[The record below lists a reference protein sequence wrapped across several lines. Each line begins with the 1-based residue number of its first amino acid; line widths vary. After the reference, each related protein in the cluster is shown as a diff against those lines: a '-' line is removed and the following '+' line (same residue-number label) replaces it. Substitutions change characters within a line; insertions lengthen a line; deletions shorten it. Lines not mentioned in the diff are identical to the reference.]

1 MRTSHLTIQKRIADK
16 KGKLTD
22 EEFFSSPQYAAY
34 LTDIAEGIT
43 KRYHRSSR
51 VKTFY
56 DDSENAEAAFTD
68 NRVITINAGNFLTR
82 RFPTRKLKHLSLYG
96 MVSHECGHILYS
108 DFDMLALYNDSL
120 SCGRFY
126 PAEPD
131 KDNLTLMQENA
142 LAQIKTAFAKN
153 DEAVI
158 SAISLVT
165 HQVVNIMEDVYIESR
180 MCDAFQGTVR
190 YSILLNNIK
199 FAETMDS
206 VNDEIEKAHFEVAI
220 LINLLIQYAKSG
232 DINNLGGYSG
242 PLLDI
247 INDCIPYIDSAAY
260 SDDGRERFNAA
271 NHILLLLWPHMQSY
285 IDELRK
291 HPQKAESTMQKQV
304 AKDSTAPKG
313 SGKQARGIGKTTFN
327 PDEQEEVK
335 KEIQK
340 VLDEEGGRIA
350 LTKTSD
356 FESEGTGSTTKD
368 TLYEGSGYLTDAS
381 SDMGKILTQIAT
393 ETAYAECEQELS
405 KELQAESDKIRYGNA
420 HKGVNIKIHRMLHVD
435 PRYKESY
442 KQVAPPLLL
451 ISKRLQKCVS
461 QKLRIKKEGAKLDN
475 LPMGKRI
482 NVRNAFRGDWKI
494 FYKMKLPDDSMDI
507 AIAVL
512 NDESGSMS
520 CRQRITYARS
530 ASIILY
536 DFCRSLDIPV
546 AVYGHTECHD
556 VDLYAYAEFDSVD
569 GNDKYRMMD
578 MSARYSNRDGAALRF
593 VAERLM
599 TRPEPCKLLFI
610 ISDGQPAGN
619 GGYGGTEAEAD
630 LRGIKA
636 EYERKGI
643 TLFAAAIGD
652 DKPNIKRIYGDG
664 FVDISDLNKLPVTL
678 GKILIAKINQKYTA

>member
-1 MRTSHLTIQKRIADK
+1 MRTSHIAIHKRIAEK

-56 DDSENAEAAFTD
+56 DDSEDAEVAFTD

-82 RFPTRKLKHLSLYG
+82 CFPTRKLKHLSLYG

-108 DFDMLALYNDSL
+108 DFDMLALYHSTL
-120 SCGRFY
+120 STGRFY

-131 KDNLTLMQENA
+131 DLTLPQENA
-142 LAQIKTAFAKN
+142 LSQIKTAFAKN
-153 DEAVI
+153 DKAVL

-165 HQVVNIMEDVYIESR
+165 HQLVNIMEDVYIESR

-190 YSILLNNIK
+190 YSILLNNLK

-206 VNDEIEKAHFEVAI
+206 VSDEIKKVHFEVAI

-232 DINNLGGYSG
+232 DINNLGGYCG
-242 PLLDI
+242 PLLEV
-247 INDCIPYIDSAAY
+247 INDCIPYIDNAAY
-260 SDDGRERFNAA
+260 SDDGRERFVAA
-271 NHILLLLWPHMQSY
+271 NHILLLLWPYMQDY
-285 IDELRK
+285 IEELKK
-291 HPQKAESTMQKQV
+291 HPQKAEAAMQKQV
-304 AKDSTAPKG
+304 ASGSSAPNG
-313 SGKQARGIGKTTFN
+313 TGKQARGIGKTSFD
-327 PDEQEEVK
+327 PDEQEELR

-340 VLDEEGGRIA
+340 VLDEEADRIA
-350 LTKTSD
+350 LAKTDD
-356 FESEGTGSTTKD
+356 FETEGTGSTTKD
-368 TLYEGSGYLTDAS
+368 TTYEGSGYLNDATA
-381 SDMGKILTQIAT
+381 DMGKVLTQVAT
-393 ETAYAECEQELS
+393 EMTYDECEKELFE
-405 KELQAESDKIRYGNA
+405 ELQAESDKIRYGNA
-420 HKGVNIKIHRMLHVD
+420 HKGVDVCIHRMPHVG
-435 PRYKESY
+435 PTYKKRYQ
-442 KQVAPPLLL
+442 QVAPPLLL

-461 QKLRIKKEGAKLDN
+461 QKLKVKKEGAKLDN
-475 LPMGKRI
+475 LPMGRRI
-482 NVRNAFRGDWKI
+482 NVRNAFRGDGKI
-494 FYKMKLPDDSMDI
+494 FYKRKLPDDSMDI
-507 AIAVL
+507 AIAIL

-520 CRQRITYARS
+520 SKQRITYARS

-536 DFCRSLDIPV
+536 DFCRSLNIPI
-546 AVYGHTECHD
+546 AVYGHTECYD
-556 VDLYAYAEFDSVD
+556 VDLFAYAEFDSVD
-569 GNDKYRMMD
+569 GNDKFRMMD
-578 MSARYSNRDGAALRF
+578 MSARDGNRDGAALRF

-610 ISDGQPAGN
+610 ISDGQPAGS
-619 GGYGGTEAEAD
+619 GGYFGTAAEAD

-664 FVDISDLNKLPVTL
+664 FIDISDLSKLPTTL
-678 GKILIAKINQKYTA
+678 GKILIAKINLKYAA

>member
-1 MRTSHLTIQKRIADK
+1 MRTSHIAIHKRIAEK

-51 VKTFY
+51 VKTIY
-56 DDSENAEAAFTD
+56 NDSENAEVASTD
-68 NRVITINAGNFLTR
+68 NRVITINAGNFFTR
-82 RFPTRKLKHLSLYG
+82 RFPTRKLRHLSLYG
-96 MVSHECGHILYS
+96 LVSHECGHILYS
-108 DFDMLALYNDSL
+108 DFDMLALYNSSL

-131 KDNLTLMQENA
+131 KDNLTLMQGNA

-165 HQVVNIMEDVYIESR
+165 HQLVNIMEDVYIESR

-190 YSILLNNIK
+190 YSILLNNLK

-206 VNDEIEKAHFEVAI
+206 VSDEIKKTHFEVAI

-247 INDCIPYIDSAAY
+247 INDCIPYIDNAAY
-260 SDDGRERFNAA
+260 SDDGRERFDAA
-271 NHILLLLWPHMQSY
+271 NHILLLLWPRMQSY

-291 HPQKAESTMQKQV
+291 HPQKAEAAMQKQV
-304 AKDSTAPKG
+304 AKDSTAPTG
-313 SGKQARGIGKTTFN
+313 SGKQASGVGKTTFN
-327 PDEQEEVK
+327 PNEQEEIK
-335 KEIQK
+335 KEVQK
-340 VLDEEGGRIA
+340 VLDEEAGRIA

-356 FESEGTGSTTKD
+356 FESEGIGSTTKD
-368 TLYEGSGYLTDAS
+368 SSYEGSGYLADAT
-381 SDMGKILTQIAT
+381 SDMGKILTQLAT
-393 ETAYAECEQELS
+393 EKAYTECEQELS

-420 HKGVNIKIHRMLHVD
+420 HRGVNIKIHRLLHVD
-435 PRYKESY
+435 PHYKMSY

-461 QKLRIKKEGAKLDN
+461 QKLKIKKEGARLDN
-475 LPMGKRI
+475 LPMGKRL
-482 NVRNAFRGDWKI
+482 NVRNAFRGDGKL
-494 FYKMKLPDDSMDI
+494 FYKVKLPDDSMDI
-507 AIAVL
+507 AIAIL
-512 NDESGSMS
+512 NDESGSMIS
-520 CRQRITYARS
+520 RQRITYARS

-536 DFCRSLDIPV
+536 DFCRSLNIPV
-546 AVYGHTECHD
+546 AVYGHTECYD
-556 VDLYAYAEFDSVD
+556 VDLYAYAEFESVD

-578 MSARYSNRDGAALRF
+578 MSARAGNRDGAALRF

-610 ISDGQPAGN
+610 ISDGQPAGS
-619 GGYGGTEAEAD
+619 GGYSGTAAEAD

-678 GKILIAKINQKYTA
+678 GKILIAKINQKYAA